1 MSQHLAPVAAVHEG
15 GLIRDRRAEHI
26 LDAAAALL
34 LRWGYPRITMEDIA
48 REAGIGTG
56 TLYLHWKTKAAL
68 FETVLLRELLA
79 LWSDLEQELH
89 VDPDAVLLHRLLAS
103 LLRAIYRRPLARALF
118 VRDAMLLGNLAHKH
132 TVQPTQPLAR
142 ADALLGMCRDLGL
155 MRSDMPIDV
164 QAHAFNAIWTGFVL
178 VDAILPGH
186 DSVSLDTQAAAL
198 SETIR
203 RTFEPD
209 ALPPAE
215 VLRDH
220 VAPAFRLFLTQARQA
235 IEQQIQARVLS
246 PGR

>member
-1 MSQHLAPVAAVHEG
+1 MALHFTPVPAVQQG
-15 GLIRDRRAEHI
+15 GLTRDRRAEQI
-26 LDAAAALL
+26 LDGAAALL

-79 LWSDLEQELH
+79 LWSDLEQELQ
-89 VDPDAVLLHRLLAS
+89 VAPDAVVLHRLLPS
-103 LLRAIYRRPLARALF
+103 LLGAIYRRPLARALF
-118 VRDAMLLGNLAHKH
+118 VRDATLLGTLAHKH

-142 ADALLGMCRDLGL
+142 ADELLGMYRDLGL
-155 MRSDMPIDV
+155 MRSDMPIAV
-164 QAHAFNAIWTGFVL
+164 QAHAFNAIWTGFVF
-178 VDAILPGH
+178 VDAVLPA
-186 DSVSLDTQAAAL
+186 DDNVPLDTQVAAL
-198 SETIR
+198 SETLR

-220 VAPAFRLFLTQARQA
+220 VAPAFRAFLAQARQA
-235 IEQQIQARVLS
+235 IEQQIQARVRI
-246 PGR
+246 PG

>member
-1 MSQHLAPVAAVHEG
+1 MTQHLTPVAAVHDG
-15 GLIRDRRAEHI
+15 DLTRDRRAEQI
-26 LDAAAALL
+26 LDAAATLL

-118 VRDAMLLGNLAHKH
+118 VRDATLLGTLAHKH
-132 TVQPTQPLAR
+132 TVQPTQPMAR
-142 ADALLGMCRDLGL
+142 ADELLGMCRDLGL
-155 MRSDMPIDV
+155 MRSDMPLDIQV
-164 QAHAFNAIWTGFVL
+164 HAFNAIWTGFVL
-178 VDAILPGH
+178 SGAVLPDH
-186 DSVSLDTQAAAL
+186 NSVPLDTQVAAL

-209 ALPPAE
+209 VLPPPEA
-215 VLRDH
+215 LRDH
-220 VAPAFRLFLTQARQA
+220 VAPAFRVFLAQARQA
-235 IEQQIQARVLS
+235 IEQQIQARVRI
-246 PGR
+246 PE